1 LCRGSKATRSG
12 QNRGIPGRGGARLDR
27 GGTGNDA
34 NMAQKPSE
42 RVGGITV
49 QLSHLDK
56 GFFPG
61 DGIMS

>member
-1 LCRGSKATRSG
+1 
-12 QNRGIPGRGGARLDR
+12 
-27 GGTGNDA
+27 
-34 NMAQKPSE
+34 MAQKPSE